1 MGNLTSRLE
10 IRTASLCSSI
20 LIPPPKAFVMSV
32 PLLKYQSRCPSCG
45 RGVKSG
51 YVMKRHR
58 AECGSSPQERP
69 EYRDTDGD
77 HHDTDGDCEYHDTD
91 VAPNVSTAPSTIQ
104 TGFVCP
110 LDAPI
115 VAHFNAQKDSP
126 GLGQCI
132 QWGPRILTP
141 QEEETFCFLQVV
153 DAGSGASGR
162 VAQGML
168 SYARRL
174 GGNGLL
180 LPRTIRACWDAVAK
194 ITNVTTRVPN
204 AMLNLNLK

>member
-51 YVMKRHR
+51 FQMKRHR
-58 AECGSSPQERP
+58 AECGSRPQERP
-69 EYRDTDGD
+69 EHRDTDGD
-77 HHDTDGDCEYHDTD
+77 HHDTDGDCEYHDAD
-91 VAPNVSTAPSTIQ
+91 VAPDVSTAPSITQ
-104 TGFVCP
+104 TEGLVCP
-110 LDAPI
+110 PDAPV

-126 GLGQCI
+126 GLGQCMG
-132 QWGPRILTP
+132 WGPRILTP
-141 QEEETFCFLQVV
+141 QEKDNFRFLQVV

-168 SYARRL
+168 SHARRL

-180 LPRTIRACWDAVAK
+180 LPRTMRACWASVAK
-194 ITNVTTRVPN
+194 KVTTRRVLP
-204 AMLNLNLK
+204 MPLQI

>member
-1 MGNLTSRLE
+1 
-10 IRTASLCSSI
+10 
-20 LIPPPKAFVMSV
+20 
-32 PLLKYQSRCPSCG
+32 
-45 RGVKSG
+45 
-51 YVMKRHR
+51 MKRHR

-77 HHDTDGDCEYHDTD
+77 HHDTDGDGEYHDTD
-91 VAPNVSTAPSTIQ
+91 VAPNVSPAPSTIQ

-141 QEEETFCFLQVV
+141 QEEETFCFLRVV
-153 DAGSGASGR
+153 DAGSGASGACR
-162 VAQGML
+162 TGNAFVRP
-168 SYARRL
+168 SP
-174 GGNGLL
+174 GGERPSTASDHTGLL
-180 LPRTIRACWDAVAK
+180 GRCRQG
-194 ITNVTTRVPN
+194 N
-204 AMLNLNLK
+204 